1 MFDFIPLPIL
11 AGCGIAALAIAAFV
25 VLSRFLDD
33 LTRFIRATPLWHL
46 ALILV
51 LVGRMVLFGGSKTN
65 DVGGVTGDAGGTNA
79 VEIVEGGT
87 NGVDVIEGTNGVE
100 IAEGETNGVD
110 NADGEPG
117 SRPLLLGFAP
127 PLLQSE
133 SDSASTLLPDDSP
146 VPCDYKLVGVTTNE
160 DYSYE
165 MPPNGTLRGTW
176 HLTGAYEAIQKVG
189 LEGFEFPLGSDL
201 LTCLWSFTC
210 GKVRTRFTQPSN
222 EIAIVGAPM
231 SAVPDVSRFWTAA
244 TSDDTYLLT
253 WEDFALGR
261 QSLTTNNQQLTTLSA
276 QLELFRNGNFIARSN
291 GVERLYSRVV
301 PGVETEGYG
310 PHQDEAVEENT
321 DAYYTIDLVVS
332 NADAR
337 VVFIGDGPSNL
348 PDPNFIARANETNTV
363 ELLIGKTYEIKCD
376 LPFKVVDSSDWRVD
390 VWQRSPKAA
399 TVVWPVEIYMD
410 YGYSLMSGLLQAPRL
425 GSPSGGP
432 RLRVDPD
439 WLNGTVSMPT
449 NVCCGVSGT
458 GGEFQFACGN
468 GDCGCGGCE
477 ISGSYTYEGYTITF
491 GGWECGCVPHE
502 DEPDDL
508 SEWGLSVPEVV
519 FKDGALRELSVWFDP
534 GEDDDNSGNL
544 VLTQT
549 QGQGKVRLWANE
561 RKTSIASRFSWPVA
575 DGVGCT
581 YYVEGV
587 ETSDSVEDIEFKL
600 EWVKDDGPDP
610 EFQQMT
616 CAEVEE
622 VRVSGNK
629 CGASRNPPPFTGQE
643 PHDFD
648 VTHSPSPDQ
657 HAVVFFKD
665 VVNESDFTVDPF
677 DIYIDLQLKP
687 TGAPVG
693 RADWFTLRPTP
704 SSGSLSS
711 VSSTRGCLSNPSEGG
726 VYHIGAAFDGS
737 PTNECIVVLPLAG
750 AEMEGVLRSDIAKAD
765 GFVSRS
771 KANWPRRW
779 YSRAIFASKWFSFD
793 KYGFYRGRPDNA
805 NKPTVWC
812 YNQVRDDDGKGAV
825 GTLFGVPIHI
835 EKLSNLLAA
844 YACERLKV
852 PLEEQGIA
860 QVIGTDNDPSADL
873 SWTIGTRLA
882 QTGAFN
888 REVGYLATNAYQWA
902 SEKCRKLWPNRNAV
916 DNHRDSFGHGDFNVE
931 FSSPGFIYCE
941 Q

>member
-11 AGCGIAALAIAAFV
+11 AGCGIAALAVAAFV

-33 LTRFIRATPLWHL
+33 LIRFIRATPLWHL
-46 ALILV
+46 AFILV
-51 LVGRMVLFGGSKTN
+51 LVGRMILFGGSK
-65 DVGGVTGDAGGTNA
+65 
-79 VEIVEGGT
+79 
-87 NGVDVIEGTNGVE
+87 
-100 IAEGETNGVD
+100 TNGVD
-110 NADGEPG
+110 NADGEPC

-127 PLLQSE
+127 HPLLQSG

-165 MPPNGTLRGTW
+165 MPPNGALRGTW

-189 LEGFEFPLGSDL
+189 LEGFEFPLGRDL
-201 LTCLWSFTC
+201 LTYLWSFTC

-261 QSLTTNNQQLTTLSA
+261 IAVPTNTSSLIPDPSSLVSA

-348 PDPNFIARANETNTV
+348 PDPNFIARANETNSV

-432 RLRVDPD
+432 WLRVDPD

-458 GGEFQFACGN
+458 GGDFEFACAN

-502 DEPDDL
+502 HDEDRDF
-508 SEWGLSVPEVV
+508 SEWGLSVPKVV

-549 QGQGKVRLWANE
+549 KGQDKIHIWANE
-561 RKTSIASRFSWPVA
+561 RKTMAASQFSWPVA
-575 DGVGCT
+575 NGVSCT
-581 YYVEGV
+581 YYIEGV
-587 ETSDSVEDIEFKL
+587 ESSDSVEDIEFKL

-610 EFQQMT
+610 ELRQMT

-622 VRVSGNK
+622 VRVSGDK

-711 VSSTRGCLSNPSEGG
+711 VSSTRGCLSNPTEGG

-737 PTNECIVVLPLAG
+737 PTNECNIVLPLAG
-750 AEMEGVLRSDIAKAD
+750 AEMEGVLRSDLVAAD
-765 GFVSRS
+765 AFVLRS
-771 KANWPRRW
+771 KTNFPRRW
-779 YSRAIFASKWFSFD
+779 YERVWFGWKWFCRD
-793 KYGFYRGRPDNA
+793 DYGFYRGRPDNPEH
-805 NKPTVWC
+805 PTARS
-812 YNQVRDDDGKGAV
+812 YNQVRDSDGKGAV
-825 GTLFGVPIHI
+825 GTLHGVPIHV
-835 EKLSNLLAA
+835 EKLSNLIVA
-844 YACERLKV
+844 YVCWKLGVTDTEKS
-852 PLEEQGIA
+852 IA
-860 QVIGTDNDPSADL
+860 SHFGTSNDALADL
-873 SWTIGTRLA
+873 SWESGEVLA
-882 QTGAFN
+882 EGRNFDD
-888 REVGYLATNAYQWA
+888 EIEFLAERARTLGSDK
-902 SEKCRKLWPNRNAV
+902 SEKLWPNPV
-916 DNHRDSFGHGDFNVE
+916 PTTNHRASPGHSDFNVE
-931 FSSPGFIYCE
+931 FLSPGFLYVYP
-941 Q
+941 